1 MNNLEI
7 NTEYIK
13 KSILCISNWKPNLR
27 GSEVHLQGVGH
38 GTAWRLPVLFTV
50 VCSDATRS
58 TSTVKGMSST

>member
-13 KSILCISNWKPNLR
+13 IFHPMHQFIGSPTL

-58 TSTVKGMSST
+58 TSTVKGMSCT